1 MKRSNIT
8 RGALLIQ
15 VLIRGFVGFKVSKE
29 TYDLRFPGL
38 QFQMSRVYGFRFQG
52 FTG

>member
-8 RGALLIQ
+8 RGALPIQ
-15 VLIRGFVGFKVSKE
+15 VLIRWFVGFKVSKE
-29 TYDLRFPGL
+29 TYGLRFPGL
-38 QFQMSRVYGFRFQG
+38 GFKMSRVYGFRFQG